1 MFLLAIIIAH
11 NSLQSFHLTASTKCK
26 HSNSGIHQRKMK
38 KVIILLN
45 HTAVLSNLNI
55 DHFQNVKENQRRK
68 VVLLMNLNKCYIK
81 SNLSRRLRFKTIL
94 KKKKS
99 KGSYS
104 KSGGHFLGGE
114 GWGCASGTLES
125 LAYTSASS
133 AEFCYPILD
142 LTP

>member
-1 MFLLAIIIAH
+1 
-11 NSLQSFHLTASTKCK
+11 
-26 HSNSGIHQRKMK
+26 MK

-68 VVLLMNLNKCYIK
+68 VVLLMNLNKCYMK

-94 KKKKS
+94 KKKNQ
-99 KGSYS
+99 KGVTLSPE
-104 KSGGHFLGGE
+104 GTFWGVG

-133 AEFCYPILD
+133 AEFCYPILE
-142 LTP
+142 

>member
-1 MFLLAIIIAH
+1 
-11 NSLQSFHLTASTKCK
+11 
-26 HSNSGIHQRKMK
+26 MK

-68 VVLLMNLNKCYIK
+68 VVLLMNLNKCYMK

-104 KSGGHFLGGE
+104 KSGGHFLGGG
-114 GWGCASGTLES
+114 GWDVPPG
-125 LAYTSASS
+125 
-133 AEFCYPILD
+133 PWN
-142 LTP
+142 P